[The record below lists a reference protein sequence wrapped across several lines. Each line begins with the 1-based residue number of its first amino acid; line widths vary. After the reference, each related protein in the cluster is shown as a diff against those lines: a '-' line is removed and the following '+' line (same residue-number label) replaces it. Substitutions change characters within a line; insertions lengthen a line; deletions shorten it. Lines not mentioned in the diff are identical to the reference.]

1 VEDIDMKLVTFSHAG
16 ATRVGI
22 VLGETVVDLAQA
34 APQLPSD
41 MRALLTAGRPA
52 LEAAA
57 AASESSAHRIALSKV
72 RLEAPVRPGKCL
84 AIGLNYAD
92 HIAETRRQKPD
103 FPTFF
108 NKQVTCINGPS
119 DPIHLPRVS
128 GALDYEGELAF
139 VIGTRCRHVPR
150 QRAAHVIAGFTVMND
165 VSVRDWQAKAP
176 TLTLGKSFDTHGP
189 LGPWIVTPDE
199 VGDPHALDLRTWVN
213 GELRQSANTRH
224 LIFDCYD
231 QIETLSTVMTLEPGD
246 VISTGPPAGVGI
258 AHQPP
263 RMLREGDV
271 VTIEIE
277 RVGRIEN
284 RVVAEPAETA
294 CP

>member
-1 VEDIDMKLVTFSHAG
+1 MKLVTFTHAD
-16 ATRVGI
+16 ASRVG
-22 VLGETVVDLAQA
+22 VVVGEAVVDLGEA
-34 APQLPSD
+34 APQLPRD
-41 MRALLTAGRPA
+41 MRALLAEGPSA
-52 LEAAA
+52 LQAAA
-57 AASESSAHRIALSKV
+57 AASESQAHRIALRDV
-72 RLEAPVRPGKCL
+72 HLEAPVRPRKCL

-92 HIAETRRQKPD
+92 HIAETGRQKPE

-108 NKQVTCINGPS
+108 NKQVTCINGPGG
-119 DPIHLPRVS
+119 PIHLPRVS

-150 QRAAHVIAGFTVMND
+150 ERAARVIAGFTVMND
-165 VSVRDWQAKAP
+165 VSVRDWQARAP

-189 LGPWIVTPDE
+189 IGPWIVTPDE
-199 VGDPHALDLRTWVN
+199 VGDPHTLDLRTWVN
-213 GELRQSANTRH
+213 GELRQSSNTRH

-231 QIETLSTVMTLEPGD
+231 LIETLSTVMTLEPGD
-246 VISTGPPAGVGI
+246 VISTGTPSGVGI

-277 RVGRIEN
+277 RVGRLEN
-284 RVVAEPAETA
+284 RVIAEPADTA